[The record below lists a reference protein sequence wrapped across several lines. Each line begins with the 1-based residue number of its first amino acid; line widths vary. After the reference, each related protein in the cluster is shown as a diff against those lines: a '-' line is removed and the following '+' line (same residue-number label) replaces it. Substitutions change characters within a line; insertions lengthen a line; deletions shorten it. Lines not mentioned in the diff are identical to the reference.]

1 MQAHSQGLNCT
12 KIEHWSRAFSN
23 INKMAYFYAH
33 VQCVLLF
40 LVPAEI
46 LPGVEFHIVTHSYSS
61 RLFLC
66 ALADA
71 MVLFV
76 RV

>member
-1 MQAHSQGLNCT
+1 
-12 KIEHWSRAFSN
+12 
-23 INKMAYFYAH
+23 MAYFYAH